1 MRLEREPHLVRAA
14 PLGPHPADAA
24 PLGPHP
30 ARPEALGPHPARAA
44 LLELIRRDGVVTA
57 TGAARELGGSTGL
70 YSFHLRQLA
79 RHGVIEEAPAPR
91 GRVRPWRLA
100 GPGTAGPPE
109 EQSEEQSEKESGE
122 RPGEQQPRPVGN
134 AELSAVARG
143 LEDESY
149 RRWLEHRDAAPGR
162 WRRDEAFSQ
171 VLYLT
176 PDEMAGMAEVIRAL
190 IAQYRHREASPA
202 ARPPEAAPVAV
213 VARLFRCWDPAPGR
227 PSVKSR
233 TAAC

>member
-1 MRLEREPHLVRAA
+1 MTTRSGGTEPGPVPAELQGPCPVPAA
-14 PLGPHPADAA
+14 ALKPHPVR
-24 PLGPHP
+24 G
-30 ARPEALGPHPARAA
+30 A

-57 TGAARELGGSTGL
+57 TDAARELGGSTGL

-79 RHGVIEEAPAPR
+79 RHGVIEEVPTAR

-100 GPGTAGPPE
+100 SSAAAGSPDQPG
-109 EQSEEQSEKESGE
+109 S
-122 RPGEQQPRPVGN
+122 RPVSD

-149 RRWLEHRDAAPGR
+149 RRWLQHREAAPVG
-162 WRRDEAFSQ
+162 WRRDAAFSQ

-190 IAQYRHREASPA
+190 LGQYRHREARPTT
-202 ARPPEAAPVAV
+202 RPPGAAPVAV
-213 VARLFRCWDPAPGR
+213 VARLFPLLEPGAEREPGADPG
-227 PSVKSR
+227 
-233 TAAC
+233 